1 LGGTLD
7 TTQEKKKKKIVAT
20 YVFFNIA
27 FYPPNK
33 RLPLLKYLT
42 HSDLKDDEKIFPR
55 IPYREVGVDFTIRCN
70 WVLLKAALATR
81 ILVIQILDFQ
91 VFVIE
96 VIIEVIIVKSICN
109 PPPIVDAV
117 DDKCD
122 VGSIYA
128 MDFLRFG

>member
-1 LGGTLD
+1 MLVGGDPNYTRCCAVR
-7 TTQEKKKKKIVAT
+7 KKKVST

-42 HSDLKDDEKIFPR
+42 HSDLKDDEEIFPR
-55 IPYREVGVDFTIRCN
+55 IPYREVGVDFTVRRN
-70 WVLLKAALATR
+70 RVLLKAALATR
-81 ILVIQILDFQ
+81 ILVVQILDFQ
-91 VFVIE
+91 VLVVE
-96 VIIEVIIVKSICN
+96 VIVVKSICN

-117 DDKCD
+117 DDKRD

-128 MDFLRFG
+128 VNLLRFR